1 MTKSVAVPQDLYD
14 KAAELADQEH
24 ISVDDFISA
33 ALADQIAA
41 RQYLNQRRARSTDD
55 RFRQALK
62 QIPDIEPEA
71 HDRL

>member
-14 KAAELADQEH
+14 KAAELADQEQ

-33 ALADQIAA
+33 ALADEIAA
-41 RQYLNQRRARSTDD
+41 RQYLNQRRARSTED

-71 HDRL
+71 YDRL

>member
-41 RQYLNQRRARSTDD
+41 RQYLNQRRARSTED

-71 HDRL
+71 YDRL

>member
-14 KAAELADQEH
+14 KAVEFADQEH

-41 RQYLNQRRARSTDD
+41 RQYLNQRRARSTED

-71 HDRL
+71 YDRL

>member
-1 MTKSVAVPQDLYD
+1 MTKSIAVPQDLYD

-24 ISVDDFISA
+24 ISVDDFVSA
-33 ALADQIAA
+33 ALAEQIAA
-41 RQYLNQRRARSTDD
+41 RQYLSQRRARSTED

-71 HDRL
+71 YDRL